1 MADLICLIPNH
12 GYAES
17 TSVYVS
23 WLDAIYFVRDPSQN
37 SFKISSTDDDLNLV
51 QYTVTVTEGFVRED
65 NESAVTTITGLDHL
79 EGETVVVTSGGRFIG
94 TFVVTAGLITLNSPL
109 TTYQVGKNYISTLQL
124 MDLDIQGTGLA
135 TTKRINRAI
144 VNVIDTIGGTI
155 GPDVD
160 HLEDIPTGDAP
171 FTGYK
176 EISIPGGYSR
186 DTDITI
192 KQSLPLPITVLSLT
206 YDLGASAD

>member
-12 GYAES
+12 GYSES
-17 TSVYVS
+17 DSVSVS
-23 WLDAIYFVRDPSQN
+23 WLNDIFFVRDPSQN

-51 QYTVTVTEGFVRED
+51 QYTETITDGFVRED
-65 NESAVTTITGLDHL
+65 NEDAVTEITGLDHL
-79 EGETVVVTSGGRFIG
+79 EDETVVVTSGGAFVG
-94 TFVVTAGLITLNSPL
+94 TFIVSSGSITLNSPL
-109 TTYQVGKNYISTLQL
+109 TTYQVGKNYDSTLKP

-135 TTKRINRAI
+135 TTKRINRIA
-144 VNVIDTIGGTI
+144 VNLIDTIGGTI

-160 HLEDIPTGDAP
+160 HMEDIPTGTAP
-171 FTGYK
+171 FTGFK

-192 KQSLPLPITVLSLT
+192 KQNLPLPMTVLSIT
-206 YDLGASAD
+206 YDLGASND